1 MIEVTIDTIRV
12 RLTASQDRLIVLREV
27 GEERYL
33 PIYIG
38 FYEAEAISLELRGKV
53 PQRPL
58 THDLLYNCIRELGGR
73 LEYVLINEIKS
84 KTFHAL
90 LHIVQNGREM
100 DIDAR
105 SSDSIALAVRAQ
117 VPIYA
122 DEAVMA
128 EAGIWPSVE
137 IEENREQLA
146 VFRQF
151 VDTLDLDDL
160 GEPG

>member
-1 MIEVTIDTIRV
+1 MIELTIDTIRV
-12 RLTASQDRLIVLREV
+12 RLTASQNRLIVLREV
-27 GEERYL
+27 GQERYL

-73 LEYVLINEIKS
+73 IEYVLINEIKD

-122 DEAVMA
+122 DEAVLA
-128 EAGIWPSVE
+128 EAGIWPSAE

-151 VDTLDLDDL
+151 VDTLNLDDL

>member
-1 MIEVTIDTIRV
+1 MIEVTIHTIRV
-12 RLTASQDRLIVLREV
+12 RLTASQDRLIVLQEV
-27 GEERYL
+27 GQERYL

-73 LEYVLINEIKS
+73 LEYVLINEIKN

-90 LHIVQNGREM
+90 LHIVQNGREV

-122 DEAVMA
+122 EEAVLE
-128 EAGIWPSVE
+128 EAGIWPSAE

-151 VDTLDLDDL
+151 VDTLNLDDL

>member
-12 RLTASQDRLIVLREV
+12 RLTASQDRLIVLREA
-27 GEERYL
+27 EQERYL

-58 THDLLYNCIRELGGR
+58 THDLLYNCIRELDGR
-73 LEYVLINEIKS
+73 LEYVLINEIKD

-90 LHIVQNGREM
+90 LHIVQNGREL

-122 DEAVMA
+122 EEAVME

-151 VDTLDLDDL
+151 VDTLNLDDL

>member
-1 MIEVTIDTIRV
+1 MIEVTIHTIRV
-12 RLTASQDRLIVLREV
+12 RLTASQDRLIVLQEV
-27 GEERYL
+27 GQERYL

-73 LEYVLINEIKS
+73 LEYVLINEIKD

-90 LHIVQNGREM
+90 LHIVQNGREV

-122 DEAVMA
+122 EEAVLE
-128 EAGIWPSVE
+128 EAGIWPSAE

-151 VDTLDLDDL
+151 VDTLNLDDL

>member
-27 GEERYL
+27 GQDRYL

-58 THDLLYNCIRELGGR
+58 THDLLHNCIRELGGR
-73 LEYVLINEIKS
+73 LEYVLINEIKN

-90 LHIVQNGREM
+90 LHIVQDGREL

-122 DEAVMA
+122 DEAVME
-128 EAGIWPSVE
+128 EAGVWPSVE

-160 GEPG
+160 GDLG

>member
-27 GEERYL
+27 GQERYL

-73 LEYVLINEIKS
+73 LEYVLITEIKN

-90 LHIVQNGREM
+90 LHIVQNEREM

-122 DEAVMA
+122 DEAVME
-128 EAGIWPSVE
+128 EASVWPAVE